1 MGMSNPMTLWKP
13 AALVAVLLTA
23 GCDNSRIRHVPP
35 TPNAPGVDELAPD
48 PKQEFKSGRFSPD
61 SKKIAYHA
69 LMDGS
74 RDVVGVID
82 LDGTHM
88 TELAST
94 SSPLSSVAWSPDGKF
109 IYFTSNAGIEQVSVT
124 GGAASHV
131 ADAVEATEVDVSA
144 DGAALL
150 WVKSGNLLES
160 LKRNVPVPM
169 VTEETHHGRYPRFD
183 ENGGVRGF
191 VYVGLDAPGNPLQR
205 DILGSGGLSGYV
217 TMALGAFPSV
227 SVLGKNQYVITSPA
241 GIERV
246 TQQGERS
253 PISDE
258 KAAMNVDASLDGLHV
273 VYVVSGKTSLFVASG
288 F

>member
-1 MGMSNPMTLWKP
+1 MKLSTFV
-13 AALVAVLLTA
+13 ALLFIL

-35 TPNAPGVDELAPD
+35 TPNAPGIDELAPD
-48 PKQEFKSGRFSPD
+48 SKQEFKSGRFSPD
-61 SKKIAYHA
+61 SKKIAFHA
-69 LMDGS
+69 LMEGT
-74 RDVVGVID
+74 RDVVGVVD
-82 LDGTHM
+82 LDGTHL
-88 TELAST
+88 TELATT

-109 IYFTSNAGIEQVSVT
+109 IYFTSSAGIEQVSLT
-124 GGAASHV
+124 GGAPFHV
-131 ADAVEATEVDVSA
+131 ADAVEATELDVSA

-169 VTEETHHGRYPRFD
+169 VAEETHHGRYPRFD

-191 VYVGLDAPGNPLQR
+191 VYVGLDAPNNPLQR

-217 TMALGAFPSV
+217 TMGLGAFPSV

-246 TQQGERS
+246 TQEGARS

-258 KAAMNVDASLDGLHV
+258 KAAMNIDASLDGLHV
-273 VYVVSGKTSLFVASG
+273 VYVVNGKSSLFVASG

>member
-1 MGMSNPMTLWKP
+1 MKLSI
-13 AALVAVLLTA
+13 LVALLFIL

-35 TPNAPGVDELAPD
+35 TPNAPGIDELAPD

-61 SKKIAYHA
+61 SKKIAFHA
-69 LMDGS
+69 LMEGT
-74 RDVVGVID
+74 RDVVGVVD
-82 LDGTHM
+82 LDGTHL
-88 TELAST
+88 TELATT

-109 IYFTSNAGIEQVSVT
+109 IYFTSSAGIEQVALT
-124 GGAASHV
+124 GGAPSHV
-131 ADAVEATEVDVSA
+131 ADAVEATELDVSA

-169 VTEETHHGRYPRFD
+169 VAEETHHGRYPRFD

-205 DILGSGGLSGYV
+205 DILGAGGMSGFV

-246 TQQGERS
+246 TQEGARS

-258 KAAMNVDASLDGLHV
+258 KAAMNIDASLDGLHV
-273 VYVVSGKTSLFVASG
+273 VYVVSGKSSLFVASG

>member
-1 MGMSNPMTLWKP
+1 MTPLRITSL
-13 AALVAVLLTA
+13 AALLLTF
-23 GCDNSRIRHVPP
+23 GCDTSRIRHVPP
-35 TPNAPGVDELAPD
+35 TPNAPGIDEIAPD

-61 SKKIAYHA
+61 STKIAFHA
-69 LMDGS
+69 LMDGT
-74 RDVVGVID
+74 RDVVGIID

-88 TELAST
+88 TELATT

-109 IYFTSNAGIEQVSVT
+109 IYFTSSAGIEQVSA
-124 GGAASHV
+124 GGGTPSHV
-131 ADAVEATEVDVSA
+131 TDAVEATEIDVSA

-169 VTEETHHGRYPRFD
+169 AAEEAHHGHYPRFD

-191 VYVGLDAPGNPLQR
+191 VYVGLDVPGNPLQR
-205 DILGSGGLSGYV
+205 DIIGAGGQSGYV
-217 TMALGAFPSV
+217 TMGLGAFPSV
-227 SVLGKNQYVITSPA
+227 SVLGKEQYVITSPA

-246 TQQGERS
+246 TQQGERT
-253 PISDE
+253 PLSDE
-258 KAAMNVDASLDGLHV
+258 KNAMNIDASLDGKHV
-273 VYVVSGKTSLFVASG
+273 VYVVSGKSSLFVASG